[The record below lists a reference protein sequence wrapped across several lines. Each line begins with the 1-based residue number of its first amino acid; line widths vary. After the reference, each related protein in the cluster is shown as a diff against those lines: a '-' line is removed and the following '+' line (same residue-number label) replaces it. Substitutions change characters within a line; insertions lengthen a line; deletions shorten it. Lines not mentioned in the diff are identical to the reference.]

1 MADVMM
7 RATVYL
13 VASING
19 EARCSLQVRLR
30 VVSSAD
36 ALRSKFLDWLGGPQ
50 VTGGAELPAAHSA
63 ELGPAP
69 TKQDTKTGASSTTQI
84 EERAAVGCTRGE
96 LR

>member
-1 MADVMM
+1 MADVMI

-50 VTGGAELPAAHSA
+50 VTSGSLLPAPFGRAW
-63 ELGPAP
+63 
-69 TKQDTKTGASSTTQI
+69 TGAY
-84 EERAAVGCTRGE
+84 
-96 LR
+96 